1 MDCVSIGDAA
11 SIGLGPGERLEA
23 LRPYGAGL
31 PGKTEAGMWGIIKK
45 IKVLNRL
52 EKGRLGRRAP
62 FLRLLLVRSGFS
74 VEETRNVRV

>member
-11 SIGLGPGERLEA
+11 SFGLRPGEYLEA
-23 LRPYGAGL
+23 LRPYGACL
-31 PGKTEAGMWGIIKK
+31 PGETEAGMWGIIKQ

-62 FLRLLLVRSGFS
+62 FLRLLLGRSGFS